1 MRWLRVRGGE
11 ASSPRPTPPASPGGE
26 GGKRTRLSRT
36 VSGCT
41 PIAPTSETLG
51 VRRGACHRFPMRF
64 VMAIVLL
71 TFPLHAALNMSTDFE
86 SGSARVLELDAAAQR
101 VRIAPAGDPKR
112 GMPNWWYVRID
123 GLDTNK
129 PLTLEV
135 AALDV

>member
-1 MRWLRVRGGE
+1 
-11 ASSPRPTPPASPGGE
+11 
-26 GGKRTRLSRT
+26 
-36 VSGCT
+36 
-41 PIAPTSETLG
+41 
-51 VRRGACHRFPMRF
+51 MRF

-123 GLDTNK
+123 RQACCQRFGSRS
-129 PLTLEV
+129 PTLNQRLPFRIF
-135 AALDV
+135 A